1 MVCKK
6 IHALDWHLL
15 GDLRRAA
22 TGETQMR
29 TDDDAVHR
37 PAAPC
42 RDRERRETECT
53 SGECEKRQSMI
64 ARLRTLKLI
73 KGEKGRRSAQQG
85 RPLRRRPLRRSAQQG
100 RHSPYSTRGVHTGVG
115 RRGGAHLW
123 TSTSMPTLRSDEAEG
138 RRDEAEGWSDE
149 AEGWSDEAK
158 GWSDEAEGW
167 SDEAEGWSDEAKG
180 WSDEAEGWSDEAEGC
195 GTREVSPVGAKGA
208 VEGGAV
214 VGATVESDAVVG
226 GAVVGAFEGG
236 TSGSSGGGG
245 EAAASVAAFAAS
257 ATIAINSM
265 IEVGDGSAPGAQSAS
280 SADCAATPALGFVTP
295 ALGFV
300 TPALGFV
307 TPARAQSGSAD
318 CAATAVGNT
327 VAAHCSGGAPIGT
340 LVTSDGP

>member
-6 IHALDWHLL
+6 IHSRLAHVLL

-138 RRDEAEGWSDE
+138 RR
-149 AEGWSDEAK
+149 
-158 GWSDEAEGW
+158 DEAEGW

-340 LVTSDGP
+340 LVASDGP